1 MLIERDVNIFFGN
14 KRRKTRAIQVGIVF
28 VPLIDDAVTM
38 LWDVVGTGAKPGPLH
53 ETMTL
58 SDGFNS
64 YWQALQEVR
73 RICHW
78 DPLSIHYQIVL
89 PGFSQIF
96 WHQSGGQFIPKRLR
110 MMDPLGA
117 GFAGRVPLPQCI
129 LLRCRSSG
137 RDHATCLTEVT
148 RMEIFASFF
157 PRDFRTLERR
167 YCTIWCLILWGYSLT
182 QHSPYIGHTHMYTY
196 IYIYIWGR
204 YFQ

>member
-78 DPLSIHYQIVL
+78 DPLSIHCQIVL

-117 GFAGRVPLPQCI
+117 GLAGRVPLPQCI

-157 PRDFRTLERR
+157 PREFQDPRTEVL
-167 YCTIWCLILWGYSLT
+167 Y
-182 QHSPYIGHTHMYTY
+182 HMMPYLVGIFPYTT
-196 IYIYIWGR
+196 
-204 YFQ
+204 